1 MIDENKLKIMT
12 RMAMYEKNQGEEDIA
27 VSTYYKKDYLSLKVL
42 VSLIWVT
49 FGYMIALL
57 VFGFFFADEL
67 VEHLSV
73 GFLILLVAGVIAGY
87 CVLVLLYGV
96 GAYHF
101 SQKKF
106 IAARKR
112 VKKFNQMLTRLNKM
126 YEKEIG

>member
-57 VFGFFFADEL
+57 VFGISFAD
-67 VEHLSV
+67 
-73 GFLILLVAGVIAGY
+73 
-87 CVLVLLYGV
+87 
-96 GAYHF
+96 
-101 SQKKF
+101 
-106 IAARKR
+106 
-112 VKKFNQMLTRLNKM
+112 
-126 YEKEIG
+126 

>member
-12 RMAMYEKNQGEEDIA
+12 RMAMYEKKQGEEDIA

-57 VFGFFFADEL
+57 VFGVSFADEL

-73 GFLILLVAGVIAGY
+73 GFLILLVAGVIVGY

-101 SQKKF
+101 YQKKF